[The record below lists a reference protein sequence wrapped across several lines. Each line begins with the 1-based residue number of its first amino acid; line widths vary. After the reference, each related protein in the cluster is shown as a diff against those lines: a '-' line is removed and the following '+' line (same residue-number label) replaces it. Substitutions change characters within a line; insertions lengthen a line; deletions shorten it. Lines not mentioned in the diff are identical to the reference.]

1 MPRNA
6 NQILY
11 RVHMSPSHIQT
22 HYIVGI
28 AATLTF
34 VIGELCLA
42 ATVSLISII
51 ILKQHLQEKV
61 ELSFS
66 YSYRY
71 YGIRWGISTLGLAAV
86 PCVLGFDI
94 YIINDLRGRY
104 FYFAILA
111 VLTVGILPAT
121 PTAIYFAWK
130 TKAPAVPYIFVIPV
144 ALLFCCCN
152 TQRAKSLVLGIA
164 LWINLLGVSLLA
176 CHGGMIVLALV
187 VEPVTVMSNT
197 LIVALFLF
205 CVSNILALLLTISA
219 YVFTPRQQRPRR
231 GKNTIVRSVVLIML
245 LALVGCFFAPISL
258 LGYYNNLGTYEN
270 DFIAFITSA
279 VIPVFAA
286 WSCYVLFKE
295 INLEMVG

>member
-1 MPRNA
+1 MYLLIIHRFLNTLLGIMVFKNLPQMLLVDVGCQEM
-6 NQILY
+6 QIKSCT
-11 RVHMSPSHIQT
+11 VCTSPSHIQT

-28 AATLTF
+28 ASTF

-42 ATVSLISII
+42 ATVSMISII

-71 YGIRWGISTLGLAAV
+71 YGIWWGISTLGLAAV

-104 FYFAILA
+104 FYLAILA

-152 TQRAKSLVLGIA
+152 TQRAKSLVLGIT

-205 CVSNILALLLTISA
+205 CVSNILALLFTIST
-219 YVFTPRQQRPRR
+219 YVFIPRQQRPRR
-231 GKNTIVRSVVLIML
+231 GRNTIIRAVVLIM
-245 LALVGCFFAPISL
+245 
-258 LGYYNNLGTYEN
+258 
-270 DFIAFITSA
+270 
-279 VIPVFAA
+279 
-286 WSCYVLFKE
+286 
-295 INLEMVG
+295 